1 MSQDDEHGKGC
12 IYTNYFGSVNEREAV
27 RIAIEEDMA
36 RDDGRPFLIYPEGC
50 VTTGVCAV
58 MQYQK
63 FVFSLDKV
71 IVPMC
76 LSINNPWPYEH
87 YTLVGHAQDHLLWYL
102 FSPWVT
108 FKHALLPPQKR
119 REGEGG
125 ARTEATAKAIY
136 CLPTQL
142 TTFCSSLRSSQVRSP
157 TSLPSAFSA

>member
-1 MSQDDEHGKGC
+1 LSQDDEHGKGC

-125 ARTEATAKAIY
+125 RGPKRQPKQSTAV
-136 CLPTQL
+136 LPN
-142 TTFCSSLRSSQVRSP
+142 
-157 TSLPSAFSA
+157 